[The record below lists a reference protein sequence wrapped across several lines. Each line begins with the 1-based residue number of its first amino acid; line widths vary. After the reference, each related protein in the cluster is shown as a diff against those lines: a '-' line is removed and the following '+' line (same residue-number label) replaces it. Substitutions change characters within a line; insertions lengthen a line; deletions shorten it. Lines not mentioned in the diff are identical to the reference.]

1 MHRGPLSPR
10 RLLPIILIALAVLAM
25 LPTSATRW
33 VAGARNPLETVLIPV
48 SDPVSDLLAA
58 AREDP
63 GEADPRVADLE
74 EQIEQERL
82 LRAQAEQRVGQL
94 RAIVRDLQAGLTI
107 APDAPARSVWASVVG
122 YSPDPREGLII
133 AGRGSAHGVIEGQT
147 VAVARGV
154 HLVGRVV
161 DVARRTSRIVPVT
174 HPRAGLIKA
183 VVMVDD
189 PMSGFGALLTPL
201 GDGTL
206 TGDLVAEA
214 EGIEEGQAVR
224 LRDDSWPSSSQMVV
238 IGRVTSVGR
247 KENQRLTVV
256 VEPEL
261 NVSRVS
267 EVVLRIPTAPASG
280 SGEDPGGEGAP

>member
-1 MHRGPLSPR
+1 MHRGPLSPKR
-10 RLLPIILIALAVLAM
+10 MLPIVLIALTVFAL

-33 VAGARNPLETVLIPV
+33 VSGARNPLETVLVPV
-48 SDPVSDLLAA
+48 SDPVSDLLTS
-58 AREDP
+58 ARERP
-63 GEADPRVADLE
+63 EEEDPRVADLE

-107 APDAPARSVWASVVG
+107 SPDAPARSVWASVVG
-122 YSPDPREGLII
+122 YSPDPREGLLI
-133 AGRGSAHGVIEGQT
+133 AGRGSADGVVEGQT

-161 DVARRTSRIVPVT
+161 DVSRRTSRIVPVT

-183 VVMVDD
+183 MVMTED
-189 PMSGFGALLTPL
+189 PTAGFGALLTPR

-214 EGIEEGQAVR
+214 EGIEAGQAVR

-238 IGRVTSVGR
+238 IGRVESVGQ

-256 VEPEL
+256 VRPEL
-261 NVSRVS
+261 EVSRVS
-267 EVVLRIPTAPASG
+267 EVVLRIPTAPGSDDGGRAS
-280 SGEDPGGEGAP
+280 